1 MKEARAVVC
10 RQANSEVVVETI
22 HVESP
27 HRHEV
32 MIEMAACGVCHSD
45 LSAANGTIP
54 LPPPIVLGHEG
65 AGVVVEVGEDVEGL
79 AVGDH
84 VISCFISA
92 CGKCRYCLQNRPSLC
107 DQASRTVATLPD
119 GTLRTRDSNG
129 EPLNVFCG
137 CGVMAE

>member
-10 RQANSEVVVETI
+10 RQANSEVVVDTI

-27 HRHEV
+27 HRPEV

-65 AGVVVEVGEDVEGL
+65 AGSVVEVGEGVEGL
-79 AVGDH
+79 AVVDS
-84 VISCFISA
+84 VVKI
-92 CGKCRYCLQNRPSLC
+92 NRDLPLDRAALVGCSVMTGFG
-107 DQASRTVATLPD
+107 AATRTVQVLP
-119 GTLRTRDSNG
+119 GSVVV
-129 EPLNVFCG
+129 VFG
-137 CGVMAE
+137 AGG